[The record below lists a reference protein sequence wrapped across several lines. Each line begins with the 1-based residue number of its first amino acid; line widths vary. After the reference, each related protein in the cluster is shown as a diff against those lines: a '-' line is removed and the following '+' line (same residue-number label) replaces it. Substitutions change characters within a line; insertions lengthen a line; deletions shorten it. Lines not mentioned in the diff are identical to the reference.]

1 MIRAALRTRRADAA
15 CLALATSARAARA
28 LPFYGLSLFVLCL
41 LATATATR
49 AQDGPAAPEA
59 PPLSP
64 AAGAAGPGVARP
76 AGAPG
81 DRVTLIPESFL
92 RRWDPITLFFP
103 ADTGPAGDP
112 EDAPERVATL
122 TPAHA
127 GAWSWLDA
135 RTLQFRPADPWPP
148 LERFTLRAGGRS
160 FRLSTLLAA
169 PRASRPAAGAAGLAP
184 VEEIA
189 LTFAD
194 PLPVDALARA
204 LVVEVRPLTGDG
216 GSRFL
221 GRDDFEVKT
230 VERSSNSDPAT
241 YVLVLRQPIATG
253 QRVDV
258 RLRLSLEDP
267 AERAFWELSF
277 ATAEPFRALRFGCR
291 ERQLPVVPGGA
302 RYSAEQALACED
314 SDPAVVVDFSADPR
328 ELGAVEARNLVRLS
342 PAVANLEARM
352 SGRRLELRGDFA
364 REIPYRLALVPTPI
378 ADRDGR
384 PLDLAAA
391 NEATLAFPRAA
402 SYLRLGAAAGLIERK
417 GPRRLPLLGRGD
429 ERLDLR
435 IVPVDPL
442 ERGLWPFP
450 DQPVEVDENRRPPG
464 PGEAPGPWTQAD
476 RTPDAGELARRI
488 AALGSPQV
496 STLIDLPLRRDGGS
510 ASFGLDL
517 GAHLDRIS
525 GPAAPGT
532 YLVGVRRLG
541 EGTTRSWMRLT
552 ATDLAL
558 TTLEEPR
565 VTRFVVTSLATA
577 RPVAGAEV
585 TVEGVELGLPGAPR
599 WVELYR
605 GRTDARG
612 FAHWV
617 APGAREQGWVR
628 VERIVIAAGSDR
640 LVLDPDRAPDL
651 FADNRWSES
660 DETWLQWT
668 QQELDGREAPV
679 EWLAHLFP
687 ERPIHRPEEPVH
699 LKGYVRTRDR
709 GRLAPVTEELL
720 FVIEGPGDLVWR
732 YPATPDELGA
742 VYLRF
747 DEPDLPTGSYRV
759 HLERAAN
766 GETIL
771 GRASFRK
778 EAYRL
783 PRFEV
788 RLVAPQR
795 APLDAAFDVQLTAT
809 YYAGGRVAARPVEW
823 RVTQFPY
830 EWSPQSAPGFLFSSD
845 ARFARERR
853 FEPAPALERS
863 DTTDEDGGARLSL
876 NPALETSAQP
886 RTYVVE
892 ATVVDADDQTVTAT
906 QQVVVVPPFL
916 VGVAVPRYLERADRV
931 RPKVLVIGPDEQ
943 PLAGEEVTVRLLHRQ
958 WHSYL
963 RASDFTDGVARYVTE
978 VVDEKVAE
986 TTVVSAGAAIDVPL
1000 ELAGAGVYVVEL
1012 EAHDRLGRAQ
1022 TVAVDFFAGGGEPV
1036 SWAKPATAVF
1046 AVAPDKARY
1055 APGESARLV
1064 LESPFQNGAAL
1075 AVVETPEGNRYE
1087 WLPVA
1092 GGQAV
1097 FTLPIEGAWTPKLP
1111 VHFLLM
1117 RGRLEGSA
1125 PRPGNAVDLG
1135 RPATFGATVWLE
1147 VEPAA
1152 HRLAVELE
1160 HPAKARPGQT
1170 IEIEVRLA
1178 DPQGRPQAGQVTLW
1192 LVDQAAMALARE
1204 ARLDPVPS
1212 FLTEPE
1218 TRFAARDTRS
1228 MVFGDL
1234 PFAELPGGD
1243 EGEEGL
1249 SLLDRQTV
1257 RKNFQA
1263 VPFYEPAIA
1272 VGPDGVA
1279 RVPVT
1284 LSDDL
1289 TNFLVRAKAVAG
1301 DERFGFATGRIEV
1314 RQPVVVQ
1321 PSLPRFVRPGD
1332 RFAAIAVARLVE
1344 GDGGAGS
1351 AVARVEGLELAGPG
1365 EQPLEWLPNRAQ
1377 RIAFDVTV
1385 PTPAYTESGELAR
1398 TEVAIRLGAERA
1410 ADRAGDA
1417 VEVRL
1422 PIRDDRDRVRLAA
1435 LAPLAPG
1442 APFVLPEPAEAARP
1456 GSLTRKLLVSSEP
1469 GITELAAG
1477 LDFLLQYPYGC
1488 TEQRLASARAQLAL
1502 RRFRDLLQLEGA
1514 DRALDRAVADTLG
1527 WLPLVQ
1533 QPSGLFAFWPGGQG
1547 SVALTAWAVDFLA
1560 EAREAKAAVDEEVET
1575 KALRALEQ
1583 ALRSDYSGFLDGES
1597 WAERAWA
1604 LAALA
1609 RAGRF
1614 DTAYGNELARRAQFL
1629 GLEDVAHVLLAF
1641 DRAGKADAPALAP
1654 LEQELW
1660 RGMVVRLHQGREI
1673 YGGLQDR
1680 RAARNGLI
1688 LPTETRTLAEMTRAL
1703 ASRAS
1708 DAGEEQRLA
1717 LLSAALVGLGRGDG
1731 WGSTNANAS
1740 AILALTERL
1749 GRGERRGAAAELELR
1764 AAGES
1769 THLALTALE
1778 PTTFWRST
1786 APGRAELTLAAGAA
1800 AAVMARAELSY
1811 LPAAPGGQAEPRREG
1826 FVVAREL
1833 AVYRGESGSAP
1844 ERIALETAGRR
1855 LELTVGEVVEDRVQ
1869 VVNPAERHYVAIV
1882 VPLAAG
1888 MEPLNPNLDT
1898 APPEAKPATALTLEP
1913 TYVAYLDDQV
1923 AFYYDTLPAGTYDF
1937 AFRTRA
1943 QIPGAF
1949 QQPPARAEMM
1959 YDGSVVGTGA
1969 GASVVIAAPVEG
1981 GD

>member
-1 MIRAALRTRRADAA
+1 
-15 CLALATSARAARA
+15 
-28 LPFYGLSLFVLCL
+28 
-41 LATATATR
+41 
-49 AQDGPAAPEA
+49 
-59 PPLSP
+59 
-64 AAGAAGPGVARP
+64 
-76 AGAPG
+76 
-81 DRVTLIPESFL
+81 
-92 RRWDPITLFFP
+92 
-103 ADTGPAGDP
+103 
-112 EDAPERVATL
+112 
-122 TPAHA
+122 
-127 GAWSWLDA
+127 
-135 RTLQFRPADPWPP
+135 
-148 LERFTLRAGGRS
+148 
-160 FRLSTLLAA
+160 
-169 PRASRPAAGAAGLAP
+169 
-184 VEEIA
+184 
-189 LTFAD
+189 
-194 PLPVDALARA
+194 
-204 LVVEVRPLTGDG
+204 
-216 GSRFL
+216 
-221 GRDDFEVKT
+221 
-230 VERSSNSDPAT
+230 
-241 YVLVLRQPIATG
+241 
-253 QRVDV
+253 
-258 RLRLSLEDP
+258 
-267 AERAFWELSF
+267 
-277 ATAEPFRALRFGCR
+277 
-291 ERQLPVVPGGA
+291 
-302 RYSAEQALACED
+302 
-314 SDPAVVVDFSADPR
+314 
-328 ELGAVEARNLVRLS
+328 
-342 PAVANLEARM
+342 
-352 SGRRLELRGDFA
+352 
-364 REIPYRLALVPTPI
+364 VPTPL

-391 NEATLAFPRAA
+391 NELTLSFPRAA
-402 SYLRLGAAAGLIERK
+402 SYLRLGAASGLVERK

-435 IVPVDPL
+435 IVPIDPL

-450 DQPVEVDENRRPPG
+450 DQPVEVDESRRPPG
-464 PGEAPGPWTQAD
+464 PGEAPGPWTRAD
-476 RTPDAGELARRI
+476 RAPDAGELARRI
-488 AALGSPQV
+488 AALGSPPV

-517 GAHLDRIS
+517 GAHLDRLA

-532 YLVGVRRLG
+532 YLVGIRRLG

-565 VTRFVVTSLATA
+565 ATRFVVTSLATA
-577 RPVAGAEV
+577 QPIAGAEV
-585 TVEGVELGLPGAPR
+585 TVEGVELGLPGAAR

-612 FAHWV
+612 FASWP
-617 APGAREQGWVR
+617 APGPREQGWVR
-628 VERIVIAAGSDR
+628 IERIVVAAGADR
-640 LVLDPDRAPDL
+640 LVLDPDHAPDS
-651 FADNRWSES
+651 FADNRWNES
-660 DETWLQWT
+660 GETWLQWT
-668 QQELDGREAPV
+668 QQELEGREAPV

-699 LKGYVRTRDR
+699 LKGYVRTRER
-709 GRLAPVTEELL
+709 GRLAPVGEELL

-747 DEPDLPTGSYRV
+747 DEPDLPTGTYRV

-766 GETIL
+766 GEAIL

-788 RLVAPQR
+788 RLAAPQR
-795 APLDAAFDVQLTAT
+795 APLDAPFDVQLTAT

-830 EWSPQSAPGFLFSSD
+830 DWSPQSAPGFLFSSD

-853 FEPAPALERS
+853 FEPTPAVERA
-863 DTTDEDGGARLSL
+863 DATDADGGARLTL

-906 QQVVVVPPFL
+906 QQVVAVPPFL
-916 VGVAVPRYLERADRV
+916 VGVAVPRYLERAESV
-931 RPKVLVIGPDEQ
+931 RPKVLVIGPDER
-943 PLAGEEVTVRLLHRQ
+943 PLAGQEVTVRLLHRQ

-986 TTVVSAGAAIDVPL
+986 TRVTSGAEAIEVPL
-1000 ELAGAGVYVVEL
+1000 ELAEAGVYVVEL

-1046 AVAPDKARY
+1046 AVVPDKARY

-1064 LESPFQNGAAL
+1064 LESPFQSGAAL
-1075 AVVETPEGNRYE
+1075 AVVEAPEGNRYE

-1097 FTLPIEGAWTPKLP
+1097 FTLPIESAWTPKLP

-1135 RPATFGATVWLE
+1135 RPATFGASVWLE

-1152 HRLAVELE
+1152 HRLAVELDY
-1160 HPAKARPGQT
+1160 PTKARPGQT
-1170 IEIEVRLA
+1170 VEIEVRLA
-1178 DPQGRPQAGQVTLW
+1178 DPAGRPQAGEVTLW
-1192 LVDQAAMALARE
+1192 LVDQAVMALARE

-1279 RVPVT
+1279 RVTVT

-1301 DERFGFATGRIEV
+1301 DQRFGFASGRIEV

-1321 PSLPRFVRPGD
+1321 PALPRFVRPGD
-1332 RFAAIAVARLVE
+1332 RFAATAVARLVE
-1344 GDGGAGS
+1344 GAGGPGS
-1351 AVARVEGLELAGPG
+1351 AEARVEGLELEGAAKR
-1365 EQPLEWLPNRAQ
+1365 PLEWIASRAQ
-1377 RIAFDVTV
+1377 RVAFDVAV
-1385 PTPAYTESGELAR
+1385 PTPAYDAEGRLTRGEVKL
-1398 TEVAIRLGAERA
+1398 RLGAERA
-1410 ADRAGDA
+1410 ADGAGDA
-1417 VEVRL
+1417 FEVTL
-1422 PIRDDRDRVRLAA
+1422 PIRDDRDRVRRALLATLAA
-1435 LAPLAPG
+1435 GEPLA
-1442 APFVLPEPAEAARP
+1442 LPEPAEPARP

-1469 GITELAAG
+1469 GVVELAAG

-1502 RRFRDLLQLEGA
+1502 RRFRDLLRLEGSEA
-1514 DRALDRAVADTLG
+1514 RLERAIADTLG

-1533 QPSGLFAFWPGGQG
+1533 QPSGLFAFWPGGRG

-1575 KALRALEQ
+1575 RALRALEQ
-1583 ALRSDYSGFLDGES
+1583 ALRSDYSEFLDGES
-1597 WAERAWA
+1597 WSERAWA

-1614 DTAYGNELARRAQFL
+1614 DAAYGNELARRAQFL

-1641 DRAGKADAPALAP
+1641 DRAGRSDAPALAP

-1660 RGMVVRLHQGREI
+1660 RGMVVRLHQGGEI

-1680 RAARNGLI
+1680 RAQRNGLI
-1688 LPTETRTLAEMTRAL
+1688 LPSETRTLAEMTRAL
-1703 ASRAS
+1703 ATRAS
-1708 DAGEEQRLA
+1708 DAAEEARLA
-1717 LLSAALVGLGRGDG
+1717 LLSGALVGLGRGDG

-1740 AILALTERL
+1740 AILALAELL
-1749 GRGERRGAAAELELR
+1749 GRGARRGVAAQVELAAA
-1764 AAGES
+1764 AG
-1769 THLALTALE
+1769 TTDLTLDEREA
-1778 PTTFWRST
+1778 TRFWSSA
-1786 APGRAELTLAAGAA
+1786 APGRAELRLAA
-1800 AAVMARAELSY
+1800 AAAQPVRVRAELSY
-1811 LPAAPGGQAEPRREG
+1811 LPAAPGAAAAPRREG

-1833 AVYRGESGSAP
+1833 AVYRGATGTAP
-1844 ERIALETAGRR
+1844 ERFALESAGRT
-1855 LELTVGEVVEDRVQ
+1855 LELELGEVVEDRVQ
-1869 VVNPAERHYVAIV
+1869 VVNPEQRHYVAIV

-1888 MEPLNPNLDT
+1888 MEPLNPYLDT
-1898 APPEAKPATALTLEP
+1898 SPPEATPATSLTLEP

-1943 QIPGAF
+1943 QIPGTF

-1959 YDGSVVGTGA
+1959 YDASVVGSGA
-1969 GASVVIAAPVEG
+1969 GAIVAIAAQP
-1981 GD
+1981 DSTAP